1 LCEPVNFGAARA
13 VEKSMKFNCGFAAST
28 VRLLQALAFVLVAA
42 LPAQAQEFPSKTIQF
57 VVPYPPGGASD
68 VVARTLAQKMGES
81 FKQSV
86 VVENRPGANG
96 IIALTH
102 VTKAA
107 PDGHTILMG
116 NVGPNA
122 INPSI
127 YKLPYDPVKDFIPV
141 TLTNLVPLIL
151 VVNSASGITSVEDLI
166 AKAKATPAGLSY
178 GTGGTG
184 TAGHFAMELF
194 MMNAGIKMER
204 ISYKGDGLALQDM
217 IGGHITAMFTT
228 GPSSLAHV
236 QSGRLKALAVGTK
249 NRLGHLPGVPT
260 VAELGMPGFEA
271 VSWGGV
277 LVPANTPRPV
287 VLKLN
292 SEINR
297 ILKLPEVREALAK
310 TGSETV
316 GNSPEEFEAYIAF
329 ETAKWAKVAK
339 IANIKGE

>member
-1 LCEPVNFGAARA
+1 MRVRFALFSSCRWLGAA
-13 VEKSMKFNCGFAAST
+13 
-28 VRLLQALAFVLVAA
+28 ALAIAA
-42 LPAQAQEFPSKTIQF
+42 AAPATAQEYPAKSIQF

-68 VVARTLAQKMGES
+68 VVARTIGQKLSEAW
-81 FKQSV
+81 KQPV
-86 VVENRPGANG
+86 VIENRPGANG
-96 IIALTH
+96 IIALSH
-102 VTKAA
+102 VAKSA
-107 PDGHTILMG
+107 PDGYTLLMG

-127 YKLPYDPVKDFIPV
+127 YKQPYDTAKDFQPIS
-141 TLTNLVPLIL
+141 LTNLVPLML
-151 VVNSASGITSVEDLI
+151 VVNANSGIASVEDLI
-166 AKAKATPAGLSY
+166 AKAKANPGKFSY

-217 IGGHITAMFTT
+217 IGGHVQAMFTT
-228 GPSSLAHV
+228 GPSGLPHV

-249 NRLGHLPGVPT
+249 ARLPHLPNVPT

-277 LVPANTPRPV
+277 LVPANTPKPV
-287 VLKLN
+287 VQKLN
-292 SEINR
+292 AEINR
-297 ILKLPEVREALAK
+297 ILRMPEVREALAK

-329 ETAKWAKVAK
+329 ETGKWAKVAK

>member
-1 LCEPVNFGAARA
+1 MSF
-13 VEKSMKFNCGFAAST
+13 SCGFAAST
-28 VRLLQALAFVLVAA
+28 WRTLGALAFALAA
-42 LPAQAQEFPSKTIQF
+42 AVPAQAQEYPTKAIQF

-68 VVARTLAQKMGES
+68 VVARTIALRLTES
-81 FKQSV
+81 LKQPV
-86 VVENRPGANG
+86 VIENRPGANG

-102 VTKAA
+102 VAKSPA
-107 PDGHTILMG
+107 DGHTLLMG

-141 TLTNLVPLIL
+141 TLTNLVPLML

-166 AKAKATPAGLSY
+166 AKAKAAPGALSY

-194 MMNAGIKMER
+194 MMNAGVKMER

-217 IGGHITAMFTT
+217 IGGHINAMFTT

-236 QSGRLKALAVGTK
+236 QSGRLKVLAVGTK
-249 NRLGHLPGVPT
+249 NRLPNVPGVPT
-260 VAELGMPGFEA
+260 VAELGMAGFEA

-292 SEINR
+292 AEINR

>member
-1 LCEPVNFGAARA
+1 MRVRFALSSSYRWLAAA
-13 VEKSMKFNCGFAAST
+13 
-28 VRLLQALAFVLVAA
+28 ALALAA
-42 LPAQAQEFPSKTIQF
+42 LAPAMAQEYPAKSIQF

-68 VVARTLAQKMGES
+68 VVARTIGQKLSEAW
-81 FKQSV
+81 KQPV
-86 VVENRPGANG
+86 VIENRPGANG
-96 IIALTH
+96 IIALSH
-102 VTKAA
+102 VAKSA
-107 PDGHTILMG
+107 PDGYTLLMG

-127 YKLPYDPVKDFIPV
+127 YKQPYDTAKDFQPIS
-141 TLTNLVPLIL
+141 LTNLVPLML
-151 VVNSASGITSVEDLI
+151 VVNASSGITSMEDLI
-166 AKAKATPAGLSY
+166 AKAKANPSKFSY

-217 IGGHITAMFTT
+217 IGGHVQAMFTT
-228 GPSSLAHV
+228 GPSGLPHV
-236 QSGRLKALAVGTK
+236 QSGRLKVLAVGTK
-249 NRLGHLPGVPT
+249 NRLPHLPNVPT

-277 LVPANTPRPV
+277 LVPANTPKPV
-287 VLKLN
+287 VQKLN
-292 SEINR
+292 AEINR

-329 ETAKWAKVAK
+329 ETGKWAKVAK

>member
-1 LCEPVNFGAARA
+1 
-13 VEKSMKFNCGFAAST
+13 MKFRLGFASST
-28 VRLLQALAFVLVAA
+28 FRFLGALALVLAA
-42 LPAQAQEFPSKTIQF
+42 ATPTLAQEYPTKAIQF

-68 VVARTLAQKMGES
+68 VVARTIAQKLSES
-81 FKQSV
+81 LKQPV
-86 VVENRPGANG
+86 VIENRPGANG

-102 VTKAA
+102 VAKSA
-107 PDGHTILMG
+107 PDGHTLLMG

-127 YKLPYDPVKDFIPV
+127 YKLPYDPVKDFQPV
-141 TLTNLVPLIL
+141 TLTNLVPLML
-151 VVNSASGITSVEDLI
+151 VVNASSGITSVEDLI
-166 AKAKATPAGLSY
+166 AKAKAAPGALSY

-217 IGGHITAMFTT
+217 IGGHINAMFTT
-228 GPSSLAHV
+228 GASSLPHV
-236 QSGRLKALAVGTK
+236 QSGRLKAIAVGTK
-249 NRLGHLPGVPT
+249 NRLQTLPGVPT

-277 LVPANTPRPV
+277 LVPANTPKPV

-297 ILKLPEVREALAK
+297 ILKIPEVREALAR

-316 GNSPEEFEAYIAF
+316 GNLPEEFEAYIAF
-329 ETAKWAKVAK
+329 ETGKWAKVAR

>member
-1 LCEPVNFGAARA
+1 
-13 VEKSMKFNCGFAAST
+13 MKFSSGFGLSHSRLLGAVVLVFAAA
-28 VRLLQALAFVLVAA
+28 VPALAQDYPTKA
-42 LPAQAQEFPSKTIQF
+42 IQF

-68 VVARTLAQKMGES
+68 VVARTIALKLGES
-81 FKQSV
+81 LKQSV
-86 VVENRPGANG
+86 VIENRPGANG

-102 VTKAA
+102 VAKAPA
-107 PDGHTILMG
+107 DGHTLLMG

-127 YKLPYDPVKDFIPV
+127 YKLPYDPVKDFAPV
-141 TLTNLVPLIL
+141 TLTNLVPLML
-151 VVNSASGITSVEDLI
+151 VVNAASGINSVDDLL
-166 AKAKATPAGLSY
+166 AKAKAAPGTLSY

-217 IGGHITAMFTT
+217 IGGHINAMFTT
-228 GPSSLAHV
+228 GASALGHV
-236 QSGRLKALAVGTK
+236 QAGRLKAIAVGTK
-249 NRLGHLPGVPT
+249 NRLATVPGVPT
-260 VAELGMPGFEA
+260 VSELGMPGFEA

-277 LVPANTPRPV
+277 LVPANTPKPV
-287 VLKLN
+287 ILKLN
-292 SEINR
+292 IEINR
-297 ILKLPEVREALAK
+297 ILKMPEVREILAK

-316 GNSPEEFEAYIAF
+316 GNTPEEFDSYIAF

-339 IANIKGE
+339 IANIKSE

>member
-1 LCEPVNFGAARA
+1 MNF
-13 VEKSMKFNCGFAAST
+13 SCGFAAST
-28 VRLLQALAFVLVAA
+28 WRALAAVAFA
-42 LPAQAQEFPSKTIQF
+42 LPAAVPAQGQEYPTKAIQF
-57 VVPYPPGGASD
+57 VIPYPPGGASD
-68 VVARTLAQKMGES
+68 VVARTIALRLTES
-81 FKQSV
+81 LKQPV
-86 VVENRPGANG
+86 VIENRPGANG

-102 VTKAA
+102 VAKSPA
-107 PDGHTILMG
+107 DGHTLLMG

-141 TLTNLVPLIL
+141 TLTNLVPLML

-166 AKAKATPAGLSY
+166 AKAKAAPGTLSY

-217 IGGHITAMFTT
+217 IGGHINAMFTT

-236 QSGRLKALAVGTK
+236 QSGRLKVLAVGTK
-249 NRLGHLPGVPT
+249 NRLPNIPGVPT

-277 LVPANTPRPV
+277 LVPANTPKPV

-297 ILKLPEVREALAK
+297 ILKMPEVREALAK

-316 GNSPEEFEAYIAF
+316 GNSPEEFQAYIAF
-329 ETAKWAKVAK
+329 ETEKWAKVAK

>member
-1 LCEPVNFGAARA
+1 
-13 VEKSMKFNCGFAAST
+13 MKFSSGFGLSHS
-28 VRLLQALAFVLVAA
+28 RLLGAVVLVLAAAVPALAQDYPTKA
-42 LPAQAQEFPSKTIQF
+42 IQF

-68 VVARTLAQKMGES
+68 VVARTIALKLGES
-81 FKQSV
+81 LKQSV
-86 VVENRPGANG
+86 VIENRPGANG

-102 VTKAA
+102 VAKAPA
-107 PDGHTILMG
+107 DGHTLLMG

-127 YKLPYDPVKDFIPV
+127 YKLPYDPVKDFAPV
-141 TLTNLVPLIL
+141 TLTNLVPLML
-151 VVNSASGITSVEDLI
+151 VVNAASGINSVDDLL
-166 AKAKATPAGLSY
+166 AKAKAAPGTLSY

-217 IGGHITAMFTT
+217 IGGHINAMFTT
-228 GPSSLAHV
+228 GASALGHV
-236 QSGRLKALAVGTK
+236 QAGRLKAIAVGTK
-249 NRLGHLPGVPT
+249 NRLATVPGVPT
-260 VAELGMPGFEA
+260 VSELGMPGFEA

-277 LVPANTPRPV
+277 LVPANTPKPV
-287 VLKLN
+287 ILKLN
-292 SEINR
+292 IEINR
-297 ILKLPEVREALAK
+297 ILKMPEVREILAK

-316 GNSPEEFEAYIAF
+316 GNTPEEFESYIAF

-339 IANIKGE
+339 IANIKSE

>member
-1 LCEPVNFGAARA
+1 
-13 VEKSMKFNCGFAAST
+13 MKFSSGFGLSHSRLLGAVVLVFAAA
-28 VRLLQALAFVLVAA
+28 VPALAQDYPTKA
-42 LPAQAQEFPSKTIQF
+42 IQF

-68 VVARTLAQKMGES
+68 VVARTIALKLGES
-81 FKQSV
+81 LKQSV
-86 VVENRPGANG
+86 VIENRPGANG

-102 VTKAA
+102 VAKAPA
-107 PDGHTILMG
+107 DGHTLLMG

-127 YKLPYDPVKDFIPV
+127 YKLPYDPVKDFAPV
-141 TLTNLVPLIL
+141 TLTNLVPLML
-151 VVNSASGITSVEDLI
+151 VVNAASGINSVDDLL
-166 AKAKATPAGLSY
+166 AKAKAAPGTLSY

-217 IGGHITAMFTT
+217 IGGHINAMFTT
-228 GPSSLAHV
+228 GASALGHV
-236 QSGRLKALAVGTK
+236 QAGRLKAIAVGTK
-249 NRLGHLPGVPT
+249 NRLATVPGVPT
-260 VAELGMPGFEA
+260 VSELGMPGFEA

-277 LVPANTPRPV
+277 LVPANTPKPV
-287 VLKLN
+287 ILKLN
-292 SEINR
+292 IEINR
-297 ILKLPEVREALAK
+297 ILKMPEVREILAK

-316 GNSPEEFEAYIAF
+316 GNTPEEFESYIAF

-339 IANIKGE
+339 IANIKSE